1 MDWLYPV
8 YVVGRNEMVVRD
20 FAETRKEK
28 ESRISRE
35 CLSELAMNFDVPAK
49 RIIGFH
55 GARIDKTTAQ
65 MAEFIKGVR

>member
-1 MDWLYPV
+1 V
-8 YVVGRNEMVVRD
+8 KGENEMVVRD

-28 ESRISRE
+28 EARIVRE
-35 CLSELAMNFDVPAK
+35 CQFELATEFNVPAK
-49 RIIGFH
+49 NIIGFH